1 MAVQFK
7 ANLEYAHVYVQP
19 VSTDLIAKMLF
30 WPPAQLGQ
38 TVWYAKMEEPVTGT
52 NWQINANALALASLL
67 VLIVKSRRVATLEAM
82 VCPARTEQHHKVL
95 LQLT

>member
-52 NWQINANALALASLL
+52 N
-67 VLIVKSRRVATLEAM
+67 
-82 VCPARTEQHHKVL
+82 
-95 LQLT
+95 